1 MMDDSVEF
9 SISEETLQKI
19 ISLRDK
25 MGFSSGDWD
34 KLFDYLIE
42 NFAKN
47 EIERPKIERVFEEN
61 HYKKNYQNWVQ
72 YFSLN
77 LNNIWQEF
85 SARELDPTSNP
96 SYKPEDHSAIVIGAG
111 PSIKKK
117 KHLELL
123 ANSNYNGAIIC
134 TDRSLIPALKDGI
147 TPERF
152 PNFNVLTIDP
162 AEILKKF
169 YNDEIV
175 SKFGNK
181 INGIF
186 ATVIHPS
193 TVDMARK
200 AGVKIHWLHS
210 LFDYSEGKKSFN
222 QISALMVRAK
232 THLNGLPAIQTGG
245 NVGTASWFVAW
256 QILKCS
262 TVCLIGI
269 NHGWDEDDS
278 WDEILAHANAPSNID
293 RTSSQFQKLYPKIY
307 NPEFDCYCIQDP
319 VYQYYSN
326 AFKEFVA
333 RAPSWVNT
341 INATEGG
348 CIFGERISCMTF
360 NEFLNTYKR

>member
-1 MMDDSVEF
+1 MDDKIEF

-19 ISLRDK
+19 VSLKDK
-25 MGFSSGDWD
+25 MGFSNDSWD
-34 KLFDYLIE
+34 KWFNSLVGELG
-42 NFAKN
+42 KN

-61 HYKKNYQNWVQ
+61 HYKKNYESWVK

-77 LNNIWQEF
+77 LNDIWNES
-85 SARELDPTSNP
+85 SARELDPAKDP
-96 SYKPEDHSAIVIGAG
+96 RYKPEEHSAIVIGAG

-123 ANSNYNGAIIC
+123 SNSGYKGAIIC
-134 TDRSLIPALKDGI
+134 TDRSLVPALKADI

-169 YNDEIV
+169 YNDNVV

-186 ATVIHPS
+186 ATVIHPA

-210 LFDYSEGKKSFN
+210 LFDYNEGKKSFN
-222 QISALMVRAK
+222 QISALMVRAN
-232 THLNGLPAIQTGG
+232 THHNGLPAIQTGG
-245 NVGTASWFVAW
+245 NVGTAAWFVAW

-262 TVCLIGI
+262 TVGLIGI

-293 RTSSQFQKLYPKIY
+293 RTSLQFQKLYPKIY
-307 NPEFDCYCIQDP
+307 NPDFNCYCIQDP
-319 VYQYYSN
+319 VYQYYST

-348 CIFGERISCMTF
+348 CIFGECITSMTF
-360 NEFLNTYKR
+360 NEFLNAYKQ